1 MATQQSI
8 DHLVGLAVA
17 MLGVAPGT
25 DWLNARA
32 KQLDGGA
39 TLADIANEIQSS
51 SAFEDKYPA
60 FLTNERFAKDFLE
73 ALLGDHVDDAV
84 MMAAVD
90 FVAGQLAGASRG
102 ELALA
107 LVDALTIIGGE
118 GGSEADMAFRTLH
131 SGNFGKAAAA
141 FHNKVMV
148 AKHYTE
154 EARKAEPSSSV
165 LETVTDAAESVTAAI
180 NAIDNPPVAPPSMD
194 GETFVL
200 TGLRDNLVG
209 TAQDDTFIAEPT
221 LNPSTGNSV
230 IPLQSY
236 DAIDGGDGIDTLEV
250 YGFAQLDIR
259 TDQVEN
265 VEHVLLNAQT
275 FIDADMSEWEGLESV
290 NADRFNG
297 NVDITVD
304 GAMVVFGEAIGSY
317 RDSNNVLMGYSATID
332 GAGGELKIGAARLAM
347 VDIVTRGHT
356 TSVDATGGSVTI
368 DSNGRGGL
376 SDSLTSVSA
385 SRFVSL
391 NVSSDALETLSLS
404 TSFGSAT
411 LNYEGLTEL
420 DVVVPAGGF
429 GFGGRYDWDA
439 NPNTRATNER
449 GTLRLHDT
457 NANDDSALETL
468 NIEVGASSRF
478 ALDSHVTH
486 LNVSG
491 SGSLTVETAVDEAG
505 KFIRAETTTSNGMTN
520 TERTLVDEGG
530 EDTDTIK
537 FTPAGDGTSESA
549 TGTLEMITVT
559 GEAGLSINVAGGQAR
574 VAGGQTR
581 VLPTDSEAMRN
592 TSTHSKDLKSID
604 ASESSGKNDF
614 TVRATE
620 KLASV
625 HGGSGDDTVRITQG
639 TLAPTGLTVELGDGD
654 DKLRVD
660 GVNANPF
667 SGAAVSV
674 FDGGAGD
681 NTLHLTVG
689 EKSTEHAYTDSEGEK
704 QSFYANFKTLD
715 VGAGSGEYDFAMLG
729 TEYLQ
734 ITKGTSADGVTV
746 KNVAPGTAILATG
759 SSSAGSSATKAMIK
773 YQLATQEVGSFVFG
787 GGDTLNVNLHAVG
800 RFSDKG
806 DNPDTPRYDADVND
820 ASNVTME
827 LKVGDIQGLIFDSS
841 ARAGGTAIASDYT
854 NIIHADAK
862 GVTSV
867 RITGDAKAELKVKDL
882 DDGATDAPEDG
893 LQLGLMDVGYVDARA
908 NTAGVTVIVGN
919 AAGRDIQNLSGK
931 WVTVLGSDAADT
943 LRGSTVAS
951 VGNQLVGNG
960 GNDTLHGGGA
970 VDYLVGGAGADTLRG
985 FGGADNYDYSEVSDS
1000 RATFVGSA
1008 VLGVDTIIGFV
1019 SGTDHIRLSD
1029 DLLGE
1034 VNERVKGNAEFISP
1048 AARTDGRTYAIDS
1061 TDIDS
1066 STVSTADSLRALIG
1080 DGDGF
1085 FVFRASGAVLGE
1097 KHFIA
1102 VVNEQY
1108 WMDDMTTVGAV
1119 GSGNATA
1126 GPDGE
1131 FNADDTEHYRT
1142 WVLFDINGDGDFDAG
1157 SDLVIQLVGTD
1168 QTATLSDNGHFGI
1181 DEAASFGN
1189 IASIG

>member
-84 MMAAVD
+84 MTAAVD

-118 GGSEADMAFRTLH
+118 GGSEADMAFRALH
-131 SGNFGKAAAA
+131 SGNFGKAAEA

-165 LETVTDAAESVTAAI
+165 LETVTDASESVTAAI
-180 NAIDNPPVAPPSMD
+180 NLIDNPPVAPPSMD

-200 TGLRDNLVG
+200 TGLRDNLKG
-209 TAQDDTFIAEPT
+209 TAQDDTFIAEPS
-221 LNPSTGNSV
+221 LNPISGEAVAS
-230 IPLQSY
+230 PLQAY
-236 DAIDGGDGIDTLEV
+236 DIIDGGDGVDTLEV
-250 YGFAQLDIR
+250 YSSRELQIR
-259 TDQVEN
+259 TDQVSN
-265 VEHVLLNAQT
+265 VEQVLLNSQNS
-275 FIDADMSEWEGLESV
+275 IEADMSEWEGLESV

-317 RDSNNVLMGYSATID
+317 RDSNNALMGYSATID
-332 GAGGELKIGAARLAM
+332 GAGGELKIGAARLAT

-391 NVSSDALETLSLS
+391 EVSSDALETLSLS

-449 GTLRLHDT
+449 GTLRLRDT

-468 NIEVGASSRF
+468 NIEIGASSRF

-491 SGSLTVETAVDEAG
+491 SGSLSVETAVDEAG
-505 KFIRAETTTSNGMTN
+505 QFVKAVTNDAGVTT
-520 TERTLVDEGG
+520 RTLDEDGG

-559 GEAGLSINVAGGQAR
+559 GEAGLSINVAGGQ
-574 VAGGQTR
+574 TR
-581 VLPTDSEAMRN
+581 VLPADSEAMRN
-592 TSTHSKDLKSID
+592 TSTQSKDLKSID
-604 ASESSGKNDF
+604 ASESSGKNNF

-704 QSFYANFKTLD
+704 QSFYANFKILD
-715 VGAGSGEYDFAMLG
+715 VGAGRGEYDFAMLG
-729 TEYLQ
+729 TEELQ
-734 ITKGTSADGVTV
+734 ITGGTADLVTV

-759 SSSAGSSATKAMIK
+759 SSSPGATTKAMIK

-800 RFSDKG
+800 RFSDRG
-806 DNPDTPRYDADVND
+806 DNPDTPRYDAMVNA
-820 ASNVTME
+820 ASNVDME
-827 LKVGDIQGLIFDSS
+827 LEVGDIQGLIFDSS

-854 NIIHADAK
+854 NIIHADAQ

-882 DDGATDAPEDG
+882 DDGDPTDNDPEDG
-893 LQLGLMDVGYVDARA
+893 LQVGLVDVGYVDARA
-908 NTAGVTVIVGN
+908 NTAGVTVIVGT
-919 AAGRDIQNLSGK
+919 AAGRDIQNLPGSK

-943 LRGSTVAS
+943 LRGSTAAS

-960 GNDTLHGGGA
+960 GNDTLHGGDA

-1008 VLGVDTIIGFV
+1008 VLGVDTIEGLV

-1029 DLLGE
+1029 DLLGKA
-1034 VNERVKGNAEFISP
+1034 NSRVKVNDEFMST
-1048 AARTDGRTYAIDS
+1048 AARDADRQYAIDS
-1061 TDIDS
+1061 EDMDTAAI
-1066 STVSTADSLRALIG
+1066 STANSLRALIG

-1085 FVFRASGAVLGE
+1085 FVTRDDGAITAS

-1102 VVNEQY
+1102 VIDERYGGVDNRME
-1108 WMDDMTTVGAV
+1108 DPNSP
-1119 GSGNATA
+1119 GSYIA
-1126 GPDGE
+1126 GMDGE
-1131 FNADDTEHYRT
+1131 VDTNDVAQYRT
-1142 WVLFDINGDGDFDAG
+1142 WVLFDIDGDGNFDAG
-1157 SDLVIQLVGTD
+1157 SDLVIRLVGTD
-1168 QTATLSDNGHFGI
+1168 Q
-1181 DEAASFGN
+1181 EAALAGTSIFGADETASAGN
-1189 IASIG
+1189 VESIG

>member
-51 SAFEDKYPA
+51 SAFEDEYPA

-84 MMAAVD
+84 MTAAVD

-118 GGSEADMAFRTLH
+118 GGSEADMAFRELH

-180 NAIDNPPVAPPSMD
+180 NLIDNPPVAPPSMD

-200 TGLRDNLVG
+200 TGLRDNLKG
-209 TAQDDTFIAEPT
+209 TAQDDTFIAEPS
-221 LNPSTGNSV
+221 LNPISGEAVAS
-230 IPLQSY
+230 PLQAY
-236 DAIDGGDGIDTLEV
+236 DIIDGGDGVDTLEV
-250 YGFAQLDIR
+250 YSSRELQIR
-259 TDQVEN
+259 TDQVSN
-265 VEHVLLNAQT
+265 VEQVLLNSQNS
-275 FIDADMSEWEGLESV
+275 IEADMSEWEGLESV

-317 RDSNNVLMGYSATID
+317 RGSNNVLMGYSATID

-385 SRFVSL
+385 SRFISL

-449 GTLRLHDT
+449 GTLRLRDT

-468 NIEVGASSRF
+468 NIEIGASSRF

-491 SGSLTVETAVDEAG
+491 SGSLSVETAVDEAG
-505 KFIRAETTTSNGMTN
+505 QFVKAVTNTDDAGMTTTTK
-520 TERTLVDEGG
+520 TLDEDGG
-530 EDTDTIK
+530 EDTDQIK

-574 VAGGQTR
+574 VAGGQTGVR
-581 VLPTDSEAMRN
+581 PNDSEAMRN

-620 KLASV
+620 KLAAV

-704 QSFYANFKTLD
+704 QSFYANFKILD
-715 VGAGSGEYDFAMLG
+715 VGAGRGEYDFAMLG
-729 TEYLQ
+729 TEELQ
-734 ITKGTSADGVTV
+734 ITGGTADLVTV

-759 SSSAGSSATKAMIK
+759 SSSPGATTKAMIK

-800 RFSDKG
+800 RFSDRG
-806 DNPDTPRYDADVND
+806 DNPDTPPYDAMVNA
-820 ASNVTME
+820 ASNVDME
-827 LKVGDIQGLIFDSS
+827 LEVGDIQGLIFDSS

-854 NIIHADAK
+854 NIIHAHARN
-862 GVTSV
+862 VTSV
-867 RITGDAKAELKVKDL
+867 RITGDAKAELKVA
-882 DDGATDAPEDG
+882 DDDAKN
-893 LQLGLMDVGYVDARA
+893 LGSVGYVDARA
-908 NTAGVTVIVGN
+908 NTAGVNVTVGE
-919 AAGRDIQNLSGK
+919 AAGRDIQNLTGE
-931 WVTVLGSDAADT
+931 WVTILGSDAMDT
-943 LRGSTVAS
+943 LRGSTADDVR
-951 VGNQLVGNG
+951 NQLVGNG

-970 VDYLVGGAGADTLRG
+970 DDYLVGGAGADTLRG
-985 FGGADNYDYSEVSDS
+985 GAGADNYDYSEVSDS

-1019 SGTDHIRLSD
+1019 SGTDHIRLSE
-1029 DLLGE
+1029 DLLGKANTRLKTNSE
-1034 VNERVKGNAEFISP
+1034 FHSDTNASGNAINSTGDDP
-1048 AARTDGRTYAIDS
+1048 VDGA
-1061 TDIDS
+1061 
-1066 STVSTADSLRALIG
+1066 TADSLRLLIG
-1080 DGDGF
+1080 DGEGF
-1085 FVFRASGAVLGE
+1085 FVTRADGVITAE

-1102 VVNEQY
+1102 VVSETYRGEDN
-1108 WMDDMTTVGAV
+1108 MDASDPDSVV
-1119 GSGNATA
+1119 A
-1126 GPDGE
+1126 GMDGKIDE
-1131 FNADDTEHYRT
+1131 NDTPVNRT
-1142 WVLFDINGDGDFDAG
+1142 WVLFDIDGDGNFDAG
-1157 SDLVIQLVGTD
+1157 SDLVVQLIGTTD
-1168 QTATLSDNGHFGI
+1168 TTPAFGAGDVNVI
-1181 DEAASFGN
+1181 T
-1189 IASIG
+1189 